1 MGSHPK
7 IGYRRH
13 DGAKKGGR
21 LVLVLSAPP
30 TILVL
35 QRARTM
41 DLYSA
46 DRKERVRFEGNRVTV
61 AFESKE
67 KEGEWEDW
75 RSGTFE
81 RGENGRCDI
90 VFKLKKVRV
99 WR

>member
-1 MGSHPK
+1 
-7 IGYRRH
+7 
-13 DGAKKGGR
+13 
-21 LVLVLSAPP
+21 
-30 TILVL
+30 
-35 QRARTM
+35 M